1 MVKAYEAVDGE
12 YVVVEPQE
20 LAEIAPDRSQTIDI
34 SGFVDLADIEPAHST
49 APTTSDRAARSTP
62 GSENS

>member
-1 MVKAYEAVDGE
+1 MVKAYEAADGE

-34 SGFVDLADIEPAHST
+34 SGFVDLADIEPAHF
-49 APTTSDRAARSTP
+49 DRTYYLGPRGKEYTKV
-62 GSENS
+62 